1 MDKLILPFL
10 PGQTKPSRKKG
21 VCCYDCTYLFKLLN
35 EKNIITLFQDIKTAG
50 VAIKFNNVLNV

>member
-35 EKNIITLFQDIKTAG
+35 EKTLSLYSKDIKTAG
-50 VAIKFNNVLNV
+50 VSIKFNNVLNV